1 MDLETATKK
10 IAELEL
16 RIARLELR
24 LDNQYDW
31 NQNLL
36 RRIGELERGADDRQ
50 PALPSP
56 RLPLHT

>member
-50 PALPSP
+50 SPARAS
-56 RLPLHT
+56 

>member
-10 IAELEL
+10 IAELEQ
-16 RIARLELR
+16 RIARLEVR

-36 RRIGELERGADDRQ
+36 RRVGELERGADAGKK
-50 PALPSP
+50 PARAS
-56 RLPLHT
+56 